1 MTRIQMTP
9 PILLLLVLRY
19 IENYWFNERVTHG
32 GDIWIRY
39 G

>member
-1 MTRIQMTP
+1 MIRIQMTL
-9 PILLLLVLRY
+9 PIIFLVLRH
-19 IENYWFNERVTHG
+19 IEDYWFNERVTHG